1 MKKRLIAWILGMS
14 MIVGV
19 MGCGDGKVYQA
30 SDMSKYIKLGQY
42 EGFEVEMDLEVTDEE
57 VQERVQAM
65 LQDYE
70 EYEQIMEGTVAS
82 GSAVNI
88 DYSGILEGE
97 TAPFEGGTGKDHD
110 ITVGTNSFI
119 GTFEEQLIGHK
130 PGETFQVKTAF
141 PEDYGVEGLNGKNV
155 DFTVTINYLCGE
167 KVIPEWNDAFVLEK
181 IGEDYSTT
189 AEYESFIREQLE
201 GKKKQEAEINKQTEV
216 TKKILENAEITLGEE
231 EEKEIEMEYNSCIDY
246 YTEITTYYGCTLAE
260 LTENLLGEDE
270 ETFKKEAK
278 EAAYQYV
285 VGNLAWMAIAYDQK
299 MTLTQKEY
307 DERLK
312 ALADEY
318 SYEDPEEIE
327 KELADEDKNYLW
339 DQFLREKAKEYVLDT
354 VKEK

>member
-1 MKKRLIAWILGMS
+1 MKKRLIAWIIGMS
-14 MIVGV
+14 MIFGV
-19 MGCGDGKVYQA
+19 VGCGEGKVYRA

-57 VQERVQAM
+57 VQEEVQAM
-65 LQDYE
+65 LQDYA

-88 DYSGILEGE
+88 NYSGILEGE
-97 TAPFEGGTGKDHD
+97 TEPFEGGTGTDYD
-110 ITVGTNSFI
+110 ITVGTHRFI

-130 PGETFQVKTAF
+130 PGETFNVKTTF
-141 PEDYGVEGLNGKNV
+141 PADYGVEELNGKNV
-155 DFTVTINYLCGE
+155 DFTVTINYLCGK
-167 KVIPEWNDAFVLEK
+167 KVVPEWNDEFVLEK

-189 AEYESFIREQLE
+189 EDYEKYIKDQLASQ
-201 GKKKQEAEINKQTEV
+201 KKQEAEINRQSEI
-216 TKKILENAEITLGEE
+216 TKKILENAEIIEYDKEE
-231 EEKEIEMEYNSCIDY
+231 VEKQYNDCINY
-246 YTEITTYYGCTLAE
+246 YTEMASTYYGCTLAE

-285 VGNLAWMAIAYDQK
+285 VGNLAWLAIAYDQN
-299 MTLTQKEY
+299 MSITQKEY

-318 SYEDPEEIE
+318 NYENPEQIE
-327 KELADEDKNYLW
+327 KELADQGENYLW
-339 DQFLREKAKEYVLDT
+339 DQFLREKAMEYVLGSDQ
-354 VKEK
+354 EG